1 MPEYLRK
8 FGLELS
14 YKDNH
19 VFVNAPANNAASL
32 EVVLSR
38 KKVGN
43 IELTDDE
50 IEWLKSAEVRIWLE
64 SLGYQS
70 S

>member
-1 MPEYLRK
+1 MAAYLRK

-19 VFVNAPANNAASL
+19 AFVNAPANNAASL
-32 EVVLSR
+32 EAVLAL

-50 IEWLKSAEVRIWLE
+50 IAWLKSKEVINWLE
-64 SLGYQS
+64 SLGHKS